1 MYILLFAVSILAIAF
16 AIRSFLYW
24 TFPELPEDS
33 SRFEEQPASP
43 SIFYDPRTWVIF
55 KPMTLIS
62 YRRDKKGRFRKM
74 P

>member
-1 MYILLFAVSILAIAF
+1 MYILLFAITILAIAL

-24 TFPELPEDS
+24 TFPEVPEDS
-33 SRFEEQPASP
+33 TSFQEPPLQPSN
-43 SIFYDPRTWVIF
+43 FYDPRTWAIF
-55 KPMTLIS
+55 KPMTLIG